1 MKVLV
6 TGGTGLVGAHSIRAL
21 IASGHSVRAFVRNRD
36 KLERVLS
43 PLGVN
48 VSDCEIV
55 EGELSDTEALRQAL
69 SGCDAVLHTAGLF
82 SNRLEDQPL
91 MKRTNID
98 GTRSVLTL
106 ATELGLDPIVHV
118 SSILALFPPPGA
130 VQTAD
135 DPVRSP
141 SSVYAAT
148 KAQAET
154 IAREFQSRGAPVVC
168 VYPGAVQGP
177 FDPTFSDGP
186 KLIARYLK
194 TGNVLVTQGGLVYT
208 DVRDLAKVISCTFE
222 PGRGPRRYMF
232 GGNYLTH
239 AELHRLLSTITG
251 RKLKAQRMPGWLL
264 RLMGRVGDVI
274 AKATGR
280 RSALTYEAASV
291 LTTSVPSDDSPALSE
306 FSIDDCSAETSFR
319 DLLQWM
325 LAAGH
330 LREEQVGLLA
340 TSAAPPTII
349 S

>member
-6 TGGTGLVGAHSIRAL
+6 TGGTGLVGAHSIHAL
-21 IASGHSVRAFVRNRD
+21 IASGLSVRAFVRNRD

-43 PLGVN
+43 PLGLN

-55 EGELSDTEALRQAL
+55 EGELGNSDSLRQAL

-82 SNRLEDQPL
+82 SNRREDQAL
-91 MKRTNID
+91 MELTNVD

-106 ATELGLDPIVHV
+106 ASELGLDPIVHV

-148 KAQAET
+148 KARAET
-154 IAREFQSRGAPVVC
+154 IARDFQSRGAPVVC
-168 VYPGAVQGP
+168 IYPGAVQGP

-208 DVRDLAKVISCTFE
+208 DVRDLAKVISRTFE

-232 GGNYLTH
+232 GGNYVAH
-239 AELHRLLSTITG
+239 VELHDLLSTITG
-251 RKLKAQRMPGWLL
+251 RTLRAQRIPGGLL
-264 RLMGRVGDVI
+264 RLMGRVGDAF
-274 AKATGR
+274 AKISGR
-280 RSALTYEAASV
+280 RSPLTYEAASV
-291 LTTSVPSDDSPALSE
+291 LTTSVPSDDSPALTE
-306 FSIDDCSAETSFR
+306 FSIKACSAETSFR

-330 LREEQVGLLA
+330 LREEHVGALA
-340 TSAAPPTII
+340 EPSTPPKTIR
-349 S
+349 